1 MPVMIL
7 VGATFMVTQFWIVDI
22 VEIKKKKERLD
33 KLVMERGLV
42 SSRQRAKGLIMAG
55 SVWLAGHKV
64 TKAGAEFPTD
74 VQIEIKESPWR
85 KYVSRGGLKLEA
97 AIKEFGFSVQGK
109 VCLDVGASKGG
120 FTDCLL
126 KNGAKKV
133 YALDVGY
140 GQLDWKLRSDPRVVN
155 IEKTNIRYF
164 SGKEIKSPIDLATI
178 DVSFISLDKVLPKV
192 KDLIR
197 KKGEIVSL
205 IKPQFEAG
213 REKVRRGGVVKDR
226 KVHKEVVDKIKL
238 LAQDLGLEVKGLI
251 TSPITGPAG
260 NIEYFIYL
268 KKRINIIE
276 VTGNFIEGSS

>member
-1 MPVMIL
+1 
-7 VGATFMVTQFWIVDI
+7 
-22 VEIKKKKERLD
+22 VEIKKRKERLD
-33 KLVMERGLV
+33 KLLMERGLA

-55 SVWLAGHKV
+55 SVWVSGRKV
-64 TKAGAEFPTD
+64 TKVGTEFPMD
-74 VQIEIKESPWR
+74 VEVEVKESPLR

-97 AIKEFGFSVQGK
+97 AIKEFGLSVQGK

-140 GQLDWKLRSDPRVVN
+140 GQLDWKLRNDPRVVN
-155 IEKTNIRYF
+155 IERTNIRYF
-164 SGKEIKSPIDLATI
+164 EGEEIKSPIDLATI

-192 KDLIR
+192 KELIGEG
-197 KKGEIVSL
+197 GEIVSL

-213 REKVRRGGVVKDR
+213 REKVRRGGVVKDK
-226 KVHKEVVDKIKL
+226 KVHQEVIDKIKL
-238 LAQDLGLEVKGLI
+238 LARDLELEVKGLVA
-251 TSPITGPAG
+251 SPIKGPAG

-268 KKRINIIE
+268 KK
-276 VTGNFIEGSS
+276 G

>member
-1 MPVMIL
+1 MN
-7 VGATFMVTQFWIVDI
+7 I
-22 VEIKKKKERLD
+22 VETRKRKERLD
-33 KLVMERGLV
+33 NLLMERGLA
-42 SSRQRAKGLIMAG
+42 SSRQKAKGLIMAG
-55 SVWLAGHKV
+55 SVWVGGRKV
-64 TKAGAEFPTD
+64 TKAGREFPID
-74 VQIEIKESPWR
+74 VEVEVKESPLQ
-85 KYVSRGGLKLEA
+85 KYVSRGGLKLET
-97 AIKEFGFSVQGK
+97 AIKEFGLSVQGK

-126 KNGAKKV
+126 KNGAQRV

-140 GQLDWKLRSDPRVVN
+140 GQLDWKLRNDPRVVN

-192 KDLIR
+192 KELVG

-213 REKVRRGGVVKDR
+213 REKVQRGGVVKDS
-226 KVHKEVVDKIKL
+226 KVHQEVIDKIKL
-238 LAQDLGLEVKGLI
+238 LARDLGLEVKGLI
-251 TSPITGPAG
+251 TSPIKGPAG

-268 KKRINIIE
+268 EKTN
-276 VTGNFIEGSS
+276 

>member
-1 MPVMIL
+1 VN
-7 VGATFMVTQFWIVDI
+7 I
-22 VEIKKKKERLD
+22 VETRKRKERLD
-33 KLVMERGLV
+33 NLLMERGLA
-42 SSRQRAKGLIMAG
+42 SSRQKAKGLIMAG
-55 SVWLAGHKV
+55 SVWVGGRKV
-64 TKAGAEFPTD
+64 TKAGREFPID
-74 VQIEIKESPWR
+74 VEVEVKESPLQ
-85 KYVSRGGLKLEA
+85 KYVSRGGLKLET
-97 AIKEFGFSVQGK
+97 AIKEFGLSVQGK

-126 KNGAKKV
+126 KNGARRV

-140 GQLDWKLRSDPRVVN
+140 GQLDWKLRNDPRVVN

-192 KDLIR
+192 KELVG

-213 REKVRRGGVVKDR
+213 REKVQRGGVVKDS
-226 KVHKEVVDKIKL
+226 KVHQEVIDKIKL
-238 LAQDLGLEVKGLI
+238 LARDLGLEVKGLI
-251 TSPITGPAG
+251 TSPIKGPAG

-268 KKRINIIE
+268 EKTN
-276 VTGNFIEGSS
+276 

>member
-1 MPVMIL
+1 LL
-7 VGATFMVTQFWIVDI
+7 VQNFFIEVNI
-22 VEIKKKKERLD
+22 VETRKRKERLD
-33 KLVMERGLV
+33 NLLMERGLA
-42 SSRQRAKGLIMAG
+42 SSRQKAKGLIMAG
-55 SVWLAGHKV
+55 SVWVGGRKV
-64 TKAGAEFPTD
+64 TKAGREFPID
-74 VQIEIKESPWR
+74 VEVEVKESPLQ
-85 KYVSRGGLKLEA
+85 KYVSRGGLKLET
-97 AIKEFGFSVQGK
+97 AIKEFELSVQGK

-126 KNGAKKV
+126 KNGARRV

-140 GQLDWKLRSDPRVVN
+140 GQLDWKLRNDPRVVN

-192 KDLIR
+192 KELVG

-213 REKVRRGGVVKDR
+213 REKVQRGGVVKDS
-226 KVHKEVVDKIKL
+226 KVHQEVIDKIKL
-238 LAQDLGLEVKGLI
+238 LARDLGLEVKGLI
-251 TSPITGPAG
+251 TSPIKGPAG

-268 KKRINIIE
+268 EKTN
-276 VTGNFIEGSS
+276 